1 MCKFGVLNSKKYM
14 NIKDFK
20 REIEAMFPCRWG
32 EDFMQDIKNVFAKY
46 IDIVSCLDGVDTDGL
61 DNVKHLCSSLMDVV
75 NLYYDG
81 RKGDAFMVFSA
92 IMNGSADFEG
102 LFNSIGC
109 VDINPEEF
117 YYRARERKIGEEYS
131 ILNMF
136 HIPLN
141 KRGIVST
148 QRYSSPGYPCLY
160 LGNSAYACWEEMRRI
175 PFDNLMF
182 SAYKV
187 KYPFKVFDM
196 RVPSDS
202 DYTSEVLVQTIKRIP
217 LMLACSFTVKNTSD
231 VFKPEYIIPQ
241 MLVETIISNNRKIT
255 QHEKSAI
262 EPDVIWGV
270 IYTSTHISSDFPY
283 GKKYLENI
291 VLPVIESN
299 NPSHYCYCLASLFE
313 ISNPSCYEY
322 ESLKE
327 NTTRMFWMDVDQD
340 QDKTEEE
347 ILRKQYDQTK
357 MGYLEEKLKSAQ
369 FKTLDYLVVDCPS
382 EGITLDSTGS
392 PVCVKVRSSGPFTIE

>member
-1 MCKFGVLNSKKYM
+1 
-14 NIKDFK
+14 
-20 REIEAMFPCRWG
+20 
-32 EDFMQDIKNVFAKY
+32 
-46 IDIVSCLDGVDTDGL
+46 
-61 DNVKHLCSSLMDVV
+61 
-75 NLYYDG
+75 
-81 RKGDAFMVFSA
+81 
-92 IMNGSADFEG
+92 
-102 LFNSIGC
+102 
-109 VDINPEEF
+109 
-117 YYRARERKIGEEYS
+117 
-131 ILNMF
+131 
-136 HIPLN
+136 
-141 KRGIVST
+141 
-148 QRYSSPGYPCLY
+148 
-160 LGNSAYACWEEMRRI
+160 
-175 PFDNLMF
+175 MF

-187 KYPFKVFDM
+187 KYPYKVFDM

-202 DYTSEVLVQTIKRIP
+202 DYASEVLVQTIKRIP

-347 ILRKQYDQTK
+347 ILRKQYDQSK

>member
-46 IDIVSCLDGVDTDGL
+46 IDIVSCLDGVDPAGL
-61 DNVKHLCSSLMDVV
+61 DNVIHLCSSLMDVV

-322 ESLKE
+322 ESLKD
-327 NTTRMFWMDVDQD
+327 NTYV
-340 QDKTEEE
+340 
-347 ILRKQYDQTK
+347 
-357 MGYLEEKLKSAQ
+357 
-369 FKTLDYLVVDCPS
+369 LD
-382 EGITLDSTGS
+382 GF
-392 PVCVKVRSSGPFTIE
+392 RSGPGQNRRRDIAKAV

>member
-46 IDIVSCLDGVDTDGL
+46 IDIVSCLDGVDTAGL
-61 DNVKHLCSSLMDVV
+61 DNVIHLCSSLMDVV

-148 QRYSSPGYPCLY
+148 QRYSRPGYPCLY

-327 NTTRMFWMDVDQD
+327 NTTRMFWMNIDQD

>member
-1 MCKFGVLNSKKYM
+1 M

-46 IDIVSCLDGVDTDGL
+46 IDIVSCLDGVDTAGL
-61 DNVKHLCSSLMDVV
+61 DNVIHLCSSLMDVV

-327 NTTRMFWMDVDQD
+327 NTTRMFWMNIDQD